1 MVRELLQAVFP
12 TTCACCGE
20 VLAAGERQV
29 CIGCLSSF
37 AATGYSPMSNN
48 FIERR
53 LIGRVPYVAA
63 TALYHFRDGDMV
75 RKLVHAM
82 KFHGG
87 TELCHMMGRQ
97 MGLDLVAS
105 GRFDGV
111 DVLVPVPLHWLRH
124 LSRGYNQSELLCRG
138 MAEVMHRPVVTG
150 ALVRHRYTHKQSL
163 QGGSSR
169 SGNVEG
175 AFSVRKPSLL
185 EGKHVLLVDDVITT
199 GATICAS
206 ADPLQAVEGVSISI
220 AALSAAE

>member
-29 CIGCLSSF
+29 CIGCLSTF
-37 AATGYSPMSNN
+37 AATGYSPISNN

-53 LIGRVPYVAA
+53 LTGRIPYVAA

-82 KFHGG
+82 KFHDG
-87 TELCHMMGRQ
+87 TELCYMMGRQ

-105 GRFDGV
+105 GRFDDV
-111 DVLVPVPLHWLRH
+111 DILVPVPLHWRRQF
-124 LSRGYNQSELLCRG
+124 SRGYNQSELLCRG
-138 MAEVMHRPVVTG
+138 IAEVMHRPVVTG
-150 ALVRHRYTHKQSL
+150 ALVRHRYTHKQS
-163 QGGSSR
+163 QQASSGR

-175 AFSVRKPSLL
+175 AFCVKKPALL
-185 EGKHVLLVDDVITT
+185 KGRHILLVDDVITT

-206 ADPLQAVEGVSISI
+206 ADPLTAVEGVKISV
-220 AALSAAE
+220 ATLSAAD